1 MALFDFIKP
10 QWQRENPMQRYLG
23 VKKLHDQ
30 EILTKIAKTDEDYEI
45 RLAAVTNIEDESVIA
60 EIAKNE
66 TNRDVCYK
74 CIEKINDESLLIDIF
89 KNATSDYCR
98 NKELFDKVNDES
110 FLIDVAK
117 SDSRDRDYAI
127 HRLND
132 EDTLVYVA
140 KNDKNI
146 YMREW
151 AVERLMS
158 ISTLFENIADDD
170 YVNILKEIE
179 KVNYTTPSIYD
190 FKNEEYKT
198 MNGTEKIFDQE
209 GKEVLI
215 IDRNG
220 HNYTSW
226 DEYYELI
233 GEKKKEI
240 EHDAKVAT
248 NQWAKGNE
256 TDQFYSDNIICIS
269 ENFKGSDKLPKYKR
283 DCQQVSHASKLNPQT
298 DRHTEMQKFYLCR
311 FNRLRAIAVLGLENP
326 EELNLNDF
334 SANIV
339 VFKNCNFSN
348 LNETNITGK
357 DKEIMIMGDESSI
370 KPLMEVLP
378 DKCMLI

>member
-1 MALFDFIKP
+1 MALFDFLKP
-10 QWQRENPMQRYLG
+10 KWQRENSMQRYLG
-23 VKKLHDQ
+23 VRELHDQ
-30 EILTKIAKTDEDYEI
+30 EILTKIAKTDEDYGI

-89 KNATSDYCR
+89 KNATSKYCR
-98 NKELFDKVNDES
+98 NNELFDKVKDES
-110 FLIDVAK
+110 FLINVAK
-117 SDSRDRDYAI
+117 SDWGDRDYAI
-127 HRLND
+127 RRLND

-140 KNDKNI
+140 KNDKSI
-146 YMREW
+146 YKRQW
-151 AVERLMS
+151 AVERLMR
-158 ISTLFENIADDD
+158 ISTLFENVADDD

-179 KVNYTTPSIYD
+179 KINYTTPSIYD
-190 FKNEEYKT
+190 LKNEEYMT
-198 MNGTEKIFDQE
+198 MNGSKNIFDQE

-233 GEKKKEI
+233 SEKKKEI
-240 EHDAKVAT
+240 EHDANAARK
-248 NQWAKGNE
+248 QFAKGNE
-256 TDQFYSDNIICIS
+256 TDKFYSDNIIFIS
-269 ENFKGSDKLPKYKR
+269 ENFKNNDRLPKYKH
-283 DCQQVSHASKLNPQT
+283 DCQKVTHASKLNPDT
-298 DRHTEMQKFYLCR
+298 DRHTERQDFYLCMFR
-311 FNRLRAIAVLGLENP
+311 SLRAIAVNGLENP

-334 SANIV
+334 SAKIV

-357 DKEIMIMGDESSI
+357 DNEIMIMGDESSI

-378 DKCMLI
+378 DKCMYI

>member
-10 QWQRENPMQRYLG
+10 QWQRENSMQRYLG
-23 VKKLHDQ
+23 VRELHDQ
-30 EILTKIAKTDEDYEI
+30 EILTKIAKTDEDYGI

-117 SDSRDRDYAI
+117 SDSGDRYYAI

-209 GKEVLI
+209 GEEVLI

-326 EELNLNDF
+326 KELNLNDF

-348 LNETNITGK
+348 LDETNITGK